1 MMAEK
6 KSDLHSNGRNVTE
19 RRNNYAYYTTVR
31 LWDKLQINEWT
42 FILFLFFMSLT
53 IVLGKLYINY
63 GNILQPESNSKSII
77 MSTIVF
83 SNITNIFNVPHMPDV
98 SQFSTKHLTAVSERF
113 VNISQYD
120 DVVNLTIP
128 FFKMYGWLIKAA
140 ISGLIMM
147 GFTWFIIYKDSSI
160 PGINPPSP
168 FSPSK
173 QKFSKES
180 GIQLNYLFGLLNGIL
195 IFVYMCL

>member
-98 SQFSTKHLTAVSERF
+98 SQFSTKHLTA
-113 VNISQYD
+113 
-120 DVVNLTIP
+120 
-128 FFKMYGWLIKAA
+128 MYGWLIKAA